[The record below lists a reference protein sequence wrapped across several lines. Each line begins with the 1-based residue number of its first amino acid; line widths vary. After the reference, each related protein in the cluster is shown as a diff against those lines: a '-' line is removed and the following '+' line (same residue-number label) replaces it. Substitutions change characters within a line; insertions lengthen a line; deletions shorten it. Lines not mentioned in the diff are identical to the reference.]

1 MARKTRDELEV
12 SKIIREVRYLSEQ
25 DVLSLIDS
33 ERSYG
38 DSWRN
43 RGGIGAFMM
52 LARKWDRIENQTR
65 KYGYDVFKTISED
78 ASKEGILDDIADL
91 RRYLFLVEA
100 HIRICPD
107 TRLESQLTKEGVIG
121 GNAVGG
127 NAEGNRLAAEES
139 NYSEES

>member
-52 LARKWDRIENQTR
+52 LARKWDRIENQT
-65 KYGYDVFKTISED
+65 K
-78 ASKEGILDDIADL
+78 
-91 RRYLFLVEA
+91 
-100 HIRICPD
+100 
-107 TRLESQLTKEGVIG
+107 
-121 GNAVGG
+121 
-127 NAEGNRLAAEES
+127 
-139 NYSEES
+139 